1 VKKLLI
7 TLFLTLGLNAHAS
20 TPKIESVILNDGTV
34 IKGSEIASVRIF
46 SYINTVDY
54 IALKEGSRI
63 ESSDIK
69 KVIFK
74 DSGSTSKTGLEN
86 QVNGVRSGGD
96 GSGG

>member
-1 VKKLLI
+1 LI

-20 TPKIESVILNDGTV
+20 TPKIESVILNDGTI
-34 IKGSEIASVRIF
+34 IKSNEIASVHIF

-74 DSGSTSKTGLEN
+74 DSDFTSKASINN